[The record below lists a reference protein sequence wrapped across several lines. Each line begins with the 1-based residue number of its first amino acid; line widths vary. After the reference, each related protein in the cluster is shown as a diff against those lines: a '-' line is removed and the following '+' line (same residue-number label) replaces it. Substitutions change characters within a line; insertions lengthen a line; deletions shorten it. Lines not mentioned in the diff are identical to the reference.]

1 VTRPQARRRVD
12 ETFHG
17 AHGARDHFSGVRVST
32 TATVAISEAETI
44 LRIQSLSKTF
54 GATRAL
60 IDVDLDIR
68 AGEIHALVGQNGSG
82 KSTLIKSLAG
92 YHHPDAGAQAWFG
105 DEEFPLGTQLDGH
118 DRLRFV
124 HQDLGHVLEL
134 GAMDNLALR
143 GAYVRGRFGRI
154 RWAEQERT
162 TRQLLARFGVEL
174 DLHQPLGA
182 ATPVERVVVAIVA
195 AIQGWE
201 GGHGVLVLDEPTA
214 VLPPHEVE
222 QLFELIAEVRR
233 AGASVLYV
241 SHRLDE
247 IFRIAD
253 RVTVLRGG
261 CKVAT
266 DDVSNLTP
274 RALASLMVGEDV
286 DPDFR
291 AEIRVGH
298 DASVALEASDLHSR
312 YLKGVSFTLRRGE
325 VLGIA
330 GLPGSGAEQLPY
342 ALAGALGS
350 EARGRVKLADRGD
363 PIELGG
369 SGLCDIPLVPA
380 DRAREA
386 VVAEMGVGENLTLP
400 ILDRLSGGVALSRAR
415 EEDLVADWFDKLQ
428 IRAAGH
434 GAPISTLSGGNQ
446 QKVVMARC
454 LALEPSVLL
463 LCEPTAGVDIATR
476 IALYKLI
483 ADQAEHG
490 LGVIVSSSDVG
501 DLLAMCTR
509 VLVLRDGV
517 VVRELPGDGLTE
529 TMLHHAIEGVE
540 D

>member
-1 VTRPQARRRVD
+1 MTALAEVASINQAQ
-12 ETFHG
+12 
-17 AHGARDHFSGVRVST
+17 
-32 TATVAISEAETI
+32 TI

-54 GATRAL
+54 GGTRAL
-60 IDVDLDIR
+60 IDVDLEVK

-92 YHHPDAGAQAWFG
+92 YHHPDPGAQAWFEA
-105 DEEFPLGTQLDGH
+105 DEFQLGSQLDGH

-124 HQDLGHVLEL
+124 HQDLGHILEL
-134 GAMDNLALR
+134 GVIDNLALR
-143 GAYVRGRFGRI
+143 GAYVRGRLGRI

-162 TRQLLARFGVEL
+162 TRSLLARFGVEL
-174 DLHQPLGA
+174 DLYRPLSE

-201 GGHGVLVLDEPTA
+201 EGRGLLVLDEPTA

-222 QLFELIAEVRR
+222 QLFELVGEVRR

-261 CKVAT
+261 RKVAT
-266 DDVSNLTP
+266 EDVANLTP
-274 RALASLMVGEDV
+274 RQLATLMVGEDV

-291 AEIRVGH
+291 AEIRVGTG
-298 DASVALEASDLHSR
+298 SPVALEAKDLRSR
-312 YLKGVSFTLRRGE
+312 YLKGVSFSLRHGE

-330 GLPGSGAEQLPY
+330 GLPGSGAEQIPY
-342 ALAGALGS
+342 ALAGALGRD
-350 EARGRVKLADRGD
+350 ATGQVRLTGRESMA
-363 PIELGG
+363 LGG
-369 SGLCDIPLVPA
+369 KHLLGIPLVPA

-386 VVAEMGVGENLTLP
+386 IVAEMSVADNLSLAT
-400 ILDRLSGGVALSRAR
+400 LDRLSSGVKLSRSR
-415 EEDLVADWFDKLQ
+415 EQALVSDWFDKLQ
-428 IRAAGH
+428 IRAAGPV
-434 GAPISTLSGGNQ
+434 APISTLSGGNQ

-454 LALEPSVLL
+454 LAIEPSVLL

-476 IALYKLI
+476 IALYRLI
-483 ADQAEHG
+483 ADQAERG

-517 VVRELPGDGLTE
+517 IARELLGERLTE
-529 TMLHHAIEGVE
+529 SMLHHAIEGVE

>member
-1 VTRPQARRRVD
+1 MTAIAEPVV
-12 ETFHG
+12 
-17 AHGARDHFSGVRVST
+17 AHA
-32 TATVAISEAETI
+32 AETI
-44 LRIQSLSKTF
+44 LRIDGLSKTF
-54 GATRAL
+54 GGTRAL

-68 AGEIHALVGQNGSG
+68 ANEIHALVGQNGSG
-82 KSTLIKSLAG
+82 KSTLIKTLAG
-92 YHHPDAGAQAWFG
+92 FHHPDAGAEAWFE
-105 DEEFPLGTQLDGH
+105 DDQFELGSQLDGH

-134 GAMDNLALR
+134 GVMDNLALR
-143 GAYVRGRFGRI
+143 GAYVRGRMGRI
-154 RWAEQERT
+154 RWSEQERI
-162 TRQLLARFGVEL
+162 TRELLARFGVEI
-174 DLHQPLGA
+174 DLYRPLA
-182 ATPVERVVVAIVA
+182 EATPVERVVVAIVG

-222 QLFELIAEVRR
+222 QLFELIGEVRR
-233 AGASVLYV
+233 TGASVLYV

-247 IFRIAD
+247 IFQLAD

-261 CKVAT
+261 CKIATEDVAA
-266 DDVSNLTP
+266 LTP
-274 RALASLMVGEDV
+274 RELATLMVGEDV

-291 AEIRVGH
+291 AEITVRH
-298 DASVALEASDLHSR
+298 DAPVALEAKDLRSR
-312 YLKGVSFTLRRGE
+312 YLNGVSFSLRQGE

-330 GLPGSGAEQLPY
+330 GLPGSGSEQLPY
-342 ALAGALGS
+342 LLAGALGHG
-350 EARGRVKLADRGD
+350 AGGAVRLAPDDAWIEMGD
-363 PIELGG
+363 NRLLG
-369 SGLCDIPLVPA
+369 LPLVPA

-386 VVAEMGVGENLTLP
+386 VVAEMGVGDNLTLP
-400 ILDRLSGGVALSRAR
+400 ILDRLSNRVALSRSR
-415 EEDLVADWFDKLQ
+415 ERELVSDWFDKLQ

-483 ADQAEHG
+483 AAQAERG

-517 VVRELPGDGLTE
+517 VASELPGDRLT
-529 TMLHHAIEGVE
+529 TPILHHAIEGVE

>member
-1 VTRPQARRRVD
+1 VTAIVEYPP
-12 ETFHG
+12 
-17 AHGARDHFSGVRVST
+17 VR
-32 TATVAISEAETI
+32 EAETI
-44 LRIQSLSKTF
+44 LRIEGISKTF
-54 GATRAL
+54 GGTRAL
-60 IDVDLDIR
+60 VDVDLDIR
-68 AGEIHALVGQNGSG
+68 PNEIHALVGQNGSG

-92 YHHPDAGAQAWFG
+92 YHHPDAGARAWFQ
-105 DEEFPLGTQLDGH
+105 DEEFLLGSDLDGH

-134 GAMDNLALR
+134 GVMDNLALR
-143 GAYVRGRFGRI
+143 GAYVRGRLGRI
-154 RWAEQERT
+154 QWSEQERT
-162 TRQLLARFGVEL
+162 TRELLARFGVDL
-174 DLHQPLGA
+174 DLYRPLA
-182 ATPVERVVVAIVA
+182 EATPVERVVVAIVA

-214 VLPPHEVE
+214 VLPPHEVA
-222 QLFELIAEVRR
+222 QLFELIGEVRR
-233 AGASVLYV
+233 TGASVLYV

-247 IFRIAD
+247 IFQLAD

-261 CKVAT
+261 YKIAT
-266 DDVSNLTP
+266 EDVSALTP
-274 RALASLMVGEDV
+274 RTLATLMVGEDV

-291 AEIRVGH
+291 AETQAAN
-298 DASVALEASDLHSR
+298 DAPVALEAKDLHSR
-312 YLKGVSFTLRRGE
+312 YLNGVSFSLRKGE

-330 GLPGSGAEQLPY
+330 GLPGSGSEQIPY
-342 ALAGALGS
+342 VLAGALGH
-350 EARGRVKLADRGD
+350 AAGGAIKLAEHDEWV
-363 PIELGG
+363 ELGG
-369 SGLCDIPLVPA
+369 KKLLGLPLVPA

-386 VVAEMGVGENLTLP
+386 VVAEMGVGDNLTLP
-400 ILDRLSGGVALSRAR
+400 ILDRLSSGIALSRSR
-415 EEDLVADWFDKLQ
+415 EQALVAEWFEKLE

-483 ADQAEHG
+483 AAQAERG

-517 VVRELPGDGLTE
+517 IASELPGNGLTE
-529 TMLHHAIEGVE
+529 SILQHAIEGVE